1 MGRNMGRTFF
11 VIAIF
16 LCISSITLAQKAE
29 APPMEAINQ
38 FVEAQM
44 RRQHIPGL
52 SLAVVQDGQLL
63 LTRGYGLAD
72 VELNV
77 AATPQTG
84 YQISSITKKVVA
96 RSMMML

>member
-38 FVEAQM
+38 FIEAQM

-52 SLAVVQDGQLL
+52 SLAVVKDGDLL
-63 LTRGYGLAD
+63 LTRGYGSPTWRTTSPPRRRRFTRF
-72 VELNV
+72 NRS
-77 AATPQTG
+77 PRC
-84 YQISSITKKVVA
+84 SWPA
-96 RSMMML
+96 R